1 MGFALSDTS
10 PKAFTSEKYFI
21 IQGGWVRGRG
31 KETYDRCED
40 GVDRRFFAWWDVIL
54 HKSERCY

>member
-31 KETYDRCED
+31 KETYD
-40 GVDRRFFAWWDVIL
+40 
-54 HKSERCY
+54 